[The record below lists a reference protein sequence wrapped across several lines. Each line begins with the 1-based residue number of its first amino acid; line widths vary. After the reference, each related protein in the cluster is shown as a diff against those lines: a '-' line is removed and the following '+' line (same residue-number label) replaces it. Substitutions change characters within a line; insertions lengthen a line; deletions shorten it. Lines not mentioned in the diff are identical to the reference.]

1 MQAQRYRHRISF
13 EEQTTLVD
21 STEGAREVHWIPVVL
36 DSGEALEDVPAEV
49 LTGPGREFVQSGKTQ
64 GEIAARINCGWFPG
78 LLQGWRIV
86 WEGQVFNI
94 AGWELDRTARREYR
108 IKVHRRVNDGQ

>member
-1 MQAQRYRHRISF
+1 M
-13 EEQTTLVD
+13 
-21 STEGAREVHWIPVVL
+21 L

-78 LLQGWRIV
+78 LPQGWRIV
-86 WEGQVFNI
+86 GRAYLQ
-94 AGWELDRTARREYR
+94 
-108 IKVHRRVNDGQ
+108 HRRMGNSTAPRGANTAQCTAGVNDGQT